1 MCHVFTNSH
10 HHSEQDGENTAQVR
24 DKHPQGDLYVTLQVS
39 NRNDSWRFRT
49 IRNVSHRISF
59 ESINCAVVN
68 RRVCRPLNQP
78 NCKTISICLGMVNMN
93 SFRPT
98 PKFIFLSILIL
109 SIGAAYM
116 YISYNG
122 VHLSIKEM
130 ESSALPFEKDDWDK
144 LAEAEEEQSRRLA
157 TLKEYCKKNISTGD
171 PRRVSVQGHLLFY
184 DNIKTI
190 YCYIPKA
197 GCKTMKLL
205 FYNLEYNKT
214 ERLISVGTADFE
226 GKEADYIAPNAHKS
240 GWIHGRGHKK
250 MKHYSEEELSLRL
263 ATYRKIIVVRDPF
276 ERLASAWLNKF
287 VNMPARGAATRI
299 CRKLTFMASLSI
311 I

>member
-1 MCHVFTNSH
+1 M
-10 HHSEQDGENTAQVR
+10 
-24 DKHPQGDLYVTLQVS
+24 
-39 NRNDSWRFRT
+39 
-49 IRNVSHRISF
+49 
-59 ESINCAVVN
+59 
-68 RRVCRPLNQP
+68 
-78 NCKTISICLGMVNMN
+78 
-93 SFRPT
+93 
-98 PKFIFLSILIL
+98 
-109 SIGAAYM
+109 
-116 YISYNG
+116 
-122 VHLSIKEM
+122 
-130 ESSALPFEKDDWDK
+130 DDWGN

-287 VNMPARGAATRI
+287 VNMPARGT
-299 CRKLTFMASLSI
+299 LSWVKGLNHRLRNYQERNQPDK
-311 I
+311 